1 MTRTL
6 LGLVSPFRLWPS
18 ILSGVVGILLV
29 GERVLGGRPEKQMY
43 PDILTFI
50 QPQTLALQFYQSNF
64 ITEKPDV
71 SKYFDIHQPQA
82 LVLQFYQSNFITN
95 KN

>member
-1 MTRTL
+1 
-6 LGLVSPFRLWPS
+6 
-18 ILSGVVGILLV
+18 
-29 GERVLGGRPEKQMY
+29 MY

-50 QPQTLALQFYQSNF
+50 QPQTLVLQFYQSNF

-71 SKYFDIHQPQA
+71 SKYFDTHQPQA

-95 KN
+95 DN

>member
-1 MTRTL
+1 MTHTL

-29 GERVLGGRPEKQMY
+29 GERVLGGRPEKTDVSRY
-43 PDILTFI
+43 FDIHSAKNFS
-50 QPQTLALQFYQSNF
+50 LQFYQSKC

-95 KN
+95 DN

>member
-1 MTRTL
+1 MTHTL

-18 ILSGVVGILLV
+18 ILSGVVGILLL

-50 QPQTLALQFYQSNF
+50 QPQTLVLQFYQSKC

-82 LVLQFYQSNFITN
+82 SFAILSKYNFITN
-95 KN
+95 DN